1 MTSFGISN
9 LAFHIPAPS
18 IALETLIESRVKQG
32 ISGQRLERA
41 LTMTG
46 QQQMRLADW
55 YEDPVTMVAEAT
67 RSLLRQPQAP
77 GPEEIRHFYCGTETA
92 QDEAK
97 PISSYVQGLLEV
109 NGRKIGPSCA
119 SFEAKHA
126 CASGTYALLS
136 GLNALIVEHH
146 AGLNGT
152 AIAGMGD
159 VASYPPGSTAE
170 LTQGAGAVA
179 VLLEAN
185 PRLLAIDPGITGFW
199 GEDVDDF
206 FRAVGHRHAT
216 VRGRYSVECYLRAL
230 QGAYNDYKHQALTSG
245 LLTRPPGGHFLDT
258 IDYFVLHAP
267 FQSLPVQALK
277 KLLEEVRRLGT
288 EEAEQELK
296 RLRISAGTNLIQHTG
311 NLYTGSLYLC
321 LANLLETECQRLGTA
336 LEGKRILLGSYG
348 SGNTMVV
355 FGGTVAQGAC
365 KVIEQ
370 WNLRQVIMQQ
380 HRPVSLPEYEFLSRL
395 NKFSA
400 EQFNSVRQRR
410 FSTIAPDAYFLD
422 NIRDDGYR
430 IYSKSPLT

>member
-1 MTSFGISN
+1 MIPFGIGN
-9 LAFHIPAPS
+9 LAFHIPSRS
-18 IALETLIESRVKQG
+18 IELATLIESRIAQG
-32 ISGQRLERA
+32 ISGDRLERA
-41 LTMTG
+41 RSFTG
-46 QQQMRLADW
+46 QQYMRLADW

-67 RSLLRQPQAP
+67 RSLLGQPQAP
-77 GPEEIRHFYCGTETA
+77 TPEEIRHFYCGTETA

-97 PISSYVQGLLEV
+97 PISSYVQGLLEI
-109 NGRKIGPSCA
+109 NGRRIGPQCA
-119 SFEAKHA
+119 SFETKHA

-136 GLNALIVEHH
+136 GLNSLVVEHL
-146 AGLNGT
+146 AGSSSA

-230 QGAYNDYKHQALTSG
+230 QGAYDDYKRQALTTG

-258 IDYFVLHAP
+258 VDYVVLHAP
-267 FQSLPVQALK
+267 FQSLPVQAMMR
-277 KLLEEVRRLGT
+277 LLEEVRKLSRD
-288 EEAEQELK
+288 EATQELE
-296 RLRISAGTNLIQHTG
+296 RLRVSAGTSLIRHTG

-321 LANLLETECQRLGTA
+321 LADLLESECQRLGTA

-355 FGGTVAQGAC
+355 FGGTVARGAC
-365 KVIEQ
+365 QVIEG
-370 WNLRQVIMQQ
+370 WNLRQGILRQ
-380 HRPVSLPEYEFLSRL
+380 HQPVSLAEYEFLSQL
-395 NKFSA
+395 DKFSPD
-400 EQFNSVRQRR
+400 QFNSVKNQRVA
-410 FSTIAPDAYFLD
+410 TIPSGAYHLD
-422 NIRDDGYR
+422 SIRDDGYR
-430 IYSKSPLT
+430 VYSKAPLT